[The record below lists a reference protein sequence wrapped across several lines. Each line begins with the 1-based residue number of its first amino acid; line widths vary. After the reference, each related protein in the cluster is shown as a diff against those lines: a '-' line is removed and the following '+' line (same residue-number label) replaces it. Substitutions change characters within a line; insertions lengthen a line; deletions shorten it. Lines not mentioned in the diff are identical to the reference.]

1 MNIINEELN
10 LGEFDDDPN
19 NDEENNEDQD
29 SILMLF

>member
-10 LGEFDDDPN
+10 LDEFDDDPN
-19 NDEENNEDQD
+19 NDEKNNEDQD

>member
-10 LGEFDDDPN
+10 LGEFDDDHN

-29 SILMLF
+29 SILMPF

>member
-10 LGEFDDDPN
+10 LDEFDDDPY

>member
-10 LGEFDDDPN
+10 LDEFDDDPN